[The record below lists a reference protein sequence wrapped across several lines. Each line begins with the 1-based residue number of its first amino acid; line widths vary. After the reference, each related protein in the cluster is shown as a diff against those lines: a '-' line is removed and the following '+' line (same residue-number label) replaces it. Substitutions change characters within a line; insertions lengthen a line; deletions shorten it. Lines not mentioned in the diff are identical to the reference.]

1 MATTP
6 VTVRPADAAAGG
18 VPAGQVTE
26 RACRIAVDHPAFA
39 GHFPG
44 QPILP
49 GVALLAEVLEAWRA
63 AAAEPGAHLPAP
75 PAGALQLGAAK
86 FLAPVG
92 PGAVLH
98 IQLQADTRQLR
109 FSVRHGEVLAASGS
123 FALVPTGSAA

>member
-1 MATTP
+1 MSSHGALPLPALVEHTLVVP
-6 VTVRPADAAAGG
+6 VG
-18 VPAGQVTE
+18 
-26 RACRIAVDHPAFA
+26 HPAFA

-63 AAAEPGAHLPAP
+63 AAAEPGATLPAP

-92 PGAVLH
+92 PGAVLC
-98 IQLQADTRQLR
+98 IRLQAEARQLR
-109 FSVRHGEVLAASGS
+109 FSVLRGALMVASGS
-123 FALVPTGSAA
+123 VVLASDGPAA